1 MRFPCEFIASS
12 FLPNLRIR
20 VAHDL
25 RDKGMSQNK
34 IANILGVKQPVVVSY
49 LQKDL
54 KEIGDKRV
62 NPHLDSLS
70 ITISDMLISKES
82 IDYVMRTI
90 CTKCKSL
97 RVSGPICSVHKQMLP
112 EISDIKNCSICSG
125 FDTVPSI
132 ATRSEILQNLNDA
145 LEEMKKLE
153 DFYQWI
159 PEIGAQLAYC
169 EIDAKDLDD
178 VASFPGRIIKVKE
191 QITAVSLPE
200 FGCSKTSSLL
210 LLWMK
215 KNHPDI
221 QWILSLKNKDELKK
235 ILQTNKI
242 KYIETE
248 HLDLEKNQILSE
260 IEKENRLVDVRVLID
275 KASPGFESIS
285 YVFAKEK
292 KDLFDILN
300 ILQK

>member
-1 MRFPCEFIASS
+1 
-12 FLPNLRIR
+12 
-20 VAHDL
+20 
-25 RDKGMSQNK
+25 
-34 IANILGVKQPVVVSY
+34 
-49 LQKDL
+49 
-54 KEIGDKRV
+54 
-62 NPHLDSLS
+62 
-70 ITISDMLISKES
+70 
-82 IDYVMRTI
+82 
-90 CTKCKSL
+90 
-97 RVSGPICSVHKQMLP
+97 
-112 EISDIKNCSICSG
+112 
-125 FDTVPSI
+125 
-132 ATRSEILQNLNDA
+132 
-145 LEEMKKLE
+145 
-153 DFYQWI
+153 
-159 PEIGAQLAYC
+159 
-169 EIDAKDLDD
+169 
-178 VASFPGRIIKVKE
+178 
-191 QITAVSLPE
+191 
-200 FGCSKTSSLL
+200 
-210 LLWMK
+210 MK

>member
-1 MRFPCEFIASS
+1 MRFPCEFVASS

-20 VAHDL
+20 VAHEL
-25 RDKGMSQNK
+25 RNRGMSQNE
-34 IANILGVKQPVVVSY
+34 IASVLGVKQPVVVSY

-54 KEIGDKRV
+54 KDIGDKRV
-62 NPHLDSLS
+62 NPHLESLS
-70 ITISDMLISKES
+70 SVVSDMLLSKES
-82 IDYVMRTI
+82 LEYVMRTI

-97 RVSGPICSVHKQMLP
+97 RVTGPICSVHKQMLP
-112 EISDIKNCSICSG
+112 EISGIKDCNICSG
-125 FDTVPSI
+125 FDTIPSI
-132 ATRSEILQNLNDA
+132 KTRTEILQNLDDT
-145 LEEMKKLE
+145 LEKMKLIE
-153 DFYQWI
+153 DLYLWI
-159 PEIGAQLAYC
+159 PEIGSQLAHC
-169 EIDAKDLDD
+169 GSDAKDLDD

-191 QITAVSLPE
+191 QITNVSSPE

-215 KNHPDI
+215 RNHPDI
-221 QWILSLKNKDELKK
+221 QWILSLKTKDELKD
-235 ILQTNKI
+235 ILREAKI

-260 IEKENRLVDVRVLID
+260 IEKENRMVEVRVIID

-292 KDLFDILN
+292 KELFDIIGSLV
-300 ILQK
+300 